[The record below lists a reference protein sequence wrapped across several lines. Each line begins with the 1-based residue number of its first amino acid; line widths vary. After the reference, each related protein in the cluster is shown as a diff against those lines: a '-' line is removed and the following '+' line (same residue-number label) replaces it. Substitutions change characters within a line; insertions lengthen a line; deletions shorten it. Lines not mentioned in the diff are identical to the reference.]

1 MSTKS
6 RWGKRIGFY
15 ALEGKFQIPALAWVV
30 GYWFAFSTLGSLTI
44 LAQDR
49 ENGLVDEAAIPHRGV
64 TAHRGNSGSYPENTL
79 PAFASAIALGVDWM
93 ECDIFKTKD
102 GKIVVIHDAGTGRM
116 GDRNLLVADSTYEEL
131 LRVDVAAEFRQKHGK
146 TLAECPPGKIPLL
159 EEVISLTMTQHLTR
173 LSIQPKM
180 DIVDEAVALIREMKA
195 ESWTGF
201 NEGSISR
208 VRRVKELAP
217 ELPVFYDTDGSDTD
231 LHVSR
236 ALEYGFE
243 SIVMNH
249 RNVTAE
255 DVEKIH
261 AAKLEAGAWT
271 VNDSEEMRRLLMAGV
286 DRIYTD
292 RPEILMALQ
301 EEGK

>member
-6 RWGKRIGFY
+6 RWGKRIGLY
-15 ALEGKFQIPALAWVV
+15 ATMV
-30 GYWFAFSTLGSLTI
+30 GYWFAFSFSTLGSLTI

-49 ENGLVDEAAIPHRGV
+49 ENGPLDEAAVPHPGGGV

-131 LRVDVAAEFRQKHGK
+131 LRVDVATEFRQMHGK
-146 TLAECPPGKIPLL
+146 SLDECPKGKIPLL
-159 EEVISLTMTQHLTR
+159 EEVIRLTMTQRLTR

-195 ESWTGF
+195 ESWIGF

-217 ELPVFYDTDGSDTD
+217 DLPVFYDTDGRG
-231 LHVSR
+231 HGYPR
-236 ALEYGFE
+236 FQGP
-243 SIVMNH
+243 
-249 RNVTAE
+249 
-255 DVEKIH
+255 
-261 AAKLEAGAWT
+261 
-271 VNDSEEMRRLLMAGV
+271 
-286 DRIYTD
+286 RIW
-292 RPEILMALQ
+292 I
-301 EEGK
+301 

>member
-6 RWGKRIGFY
+6 RWGKRIAYF
-15 ALEGKFQIPALAWVV
+15 AWMV
-30 GYWFAFSTLGSLTI
+30 GCWFAFSTLGNLTI
-44 LAQDR
+44 LAQDKV
-49 ENGLVDEAAIPHRGV
+49 NGLLDEAAVPHRGGGV

-116 GDRNLLVADSTYEEL
+116 GDMNLLVAESTYEEL
-131 LRVDVAAEFRQKHGK
+131 LRVDVATEFRQKHGK
-146 TLAECPPGKIPLL
+146 SLAECPKGNIPLL
-159 EEVISLTMTQHLTR
+159 EEVIRLTMTQRLTR

-180 DIVDEAVALIREMKA
+180 DIVDEAVALIRELKA
-195 ESWTGF
+195 ESWIGF

-208 VRRVKELAP
+208 IRRVKELAP
-217 ELPVFYDTDGSDTD
+217 ELPIFYDTDGKNTD

-236 ALEYGFE
+236 ALKYGFE

-271 VNDSEEMRRLLMAGV
+271 VNDSKEMRRLLNAGI

-292 RPEILMALQ
+292 QAKTLMAIK
-301 EEGK
+301 EEIK